1 MGVHTCGCP
10 NHSPL
15 WVFISSVYWGFKPIS
30 QLTVATE
37 YWHVWTKR
45 EETLQSPVLLLNCLQ
60 LFEQY
65 KWSNRETSSVW
76 NIEIIHGLISN
87 FVEGSERSL
96 IYIKYTYFFFIYPD
110 MRYFSRKGMTSVPA
124 KICKHCNDS
133 FGKTL
138 YWVYILCQQ

>member
-10 NHSPL
+10 KHSPL
-15 WVFISSVYWGFKPIS
+15 WVFISLVYWGFKPVS

-45 EETLQSPVLLLNCLQ
+45 EENLQSPVLLLNCLH

-65 KWSNRETSSVW
+65 KCSNWEISSVW
-76 NIEIIHGLISN
+76 NIKIIHGLISN

-96 IYIKYTYFFFIYPD
+96 IYIKYTFSSFIQIWGVFPEKV
-110 MRYFSRKGMTSVPA
+110 MISVPE